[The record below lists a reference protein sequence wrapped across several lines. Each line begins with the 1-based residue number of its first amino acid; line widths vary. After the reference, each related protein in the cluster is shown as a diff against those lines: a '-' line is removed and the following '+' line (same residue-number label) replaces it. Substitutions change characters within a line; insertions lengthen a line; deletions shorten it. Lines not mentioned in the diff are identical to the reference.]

1 MPPQFPAAV
10 RRWLPRGLLA
20 RVVLITAF
28 AVVAFGAAFA
38 FGAWSRACAGSRC
51 PSIEGLGEYDPDQ
64 ASKVYAADG
73 RLITDFG
80 LERRTVLPLRE
91 ISPAVVAAFLA
102 IEDRRFYRHH
112 GIDWIR
118 FFGAVKSNILAME
131 VTSGFST
138 ITMQLA
144 RNLFPEDISGRDRT
158 IARKIREARVA
169 RQIEKRYSKD
179 KILELYLNQI
189 DLGNRA
195 FGVEAAAQRY
205 FGKSARNVNV
215 AEAAILAAI
224 PKAPSTY
231 NPRRNPRRA
240 IQRRNL
246 VINSIRQEGL
256 LTAEQAERWKSFPLQ
271 LSSRSDFSGVAEYF
285 VEYIRQQLD
294 ARFGHD
300 LYRDGLRIYTTLD
313 LDFQETAERALE
325 NQLSAIEDGEYG
337 QFPHPTYATYLE
349 SKADRDGAA
358 TEPSPYLQGLVLTL
372 DAKTGYIRAMVG
384 GRDFEDSKFNRVTQ
398 AMRQPGS
405 TFKPFVYSAALRAG
419 IPLSFIQV
427 DEPISVPMRQG
438 EPDWEPQNFNL
449 RFDGPMTLREGL
461 YRSVN
466 IIAIRLG
473 MEEVG
478 EQAVVSEAV
487 RYGITT
493 RIPAYPSI
501 FIGSAEVL
509 PIQMISAYTSFA
521 NLGVRTTPIGILRV
535 EDRDGKILWEPAIHR
550 ERVADPALAWLMT
563 DVLRDV
569 VRRGTAF
576 SAVTAQGFTIPTG
589 GKTGTTNEYNDVWFI
604 GFTPDLVTGVWM
616 GFDQPQRI
624 MNNAQGGR
632 LAAPAWTAMMKEI
645 YERRAAPPGWSR
657 PAGVTFQEIDRT
669 TGYLATP
676 FCPTDSRLIESFL
689 PGTEPTE
696 PCPVHLPFRITGA
709 GSQPQ
714 APTSP

>member
-1 MPPQFPAAV
+1 MRQQISRAA
-10 RRWLPRGLLA
+10 RRWIPHGRAA
-20 RVVLITAF
+20 RVGLIAIL
-28 AVVAFGAAFA
+28 AVVAFASAFA

-80 LERRTVLPLRE
+80 LERRTVVPLRE
-91 ISPAVVAAFLA
+91 MSPAVLAAFLST
-102 IEDRRFYRHH
+102 EDKRFYRHE

-118 FFGAVKSNILAME
+118 FLGAVKANILAMRME
-131 VTSGFST
+131 EGFST

-169 RQIEKRYSKD
+169 RQIERKYSKE

-195 FGVEAAAQRY
+195 YGVEAAAQRY
-205 FGKSARNVNV
+205 FGKSARNLNV
-215 AEAAILAAI
+215 AEAGILAAL

-240 IQRRNL
+240 TRRRNL
-246 VINSIRQEGL
+246 VINLMREQKL
-256 LTAEQAERWKSFPLQ
+256 LSADQAERWKGYPLQ

-285 VEYIRQQLD
+285 VEFIRQQLD

-300 LYRDGLRIYTTLD
+300 LYREGLRIYTTLD
-313 LDFQETAERALE
+313 LDIQEVAERALE
-325 NQLSAIEDGEYG
+325 IQLSAIENGDYGE
-337 QFPHPTYATYLE
+337 FPHPTYSEYLE
-349 SKADRDGAA
+349 SQAEERAA
-358 TEPSPYLQGLVLTL
+358 AAEPSPYLQGLVLTL
-372 DAKTGYIRAMVG
+372 EPQTGYIRAMVG

-419 IPLSFIQV
+419 IPLSYILV

-461 YRSVN
+461 YRSINV
-466 IIAIRLG
+466 IAIRLG

-493 RIPAYPSI
+493 RGITTRIPAYPSI

-509 PIQMISAYTSFA
+509 PIQMVAAYTAFA

-535 EDRDGKILWEPAIHR
+535 EDRAGEILWEPAIQR
-550 ERVADPALAWLMT
+550 ERVADLAHGWLMS
-563 DVLRDV
+563 DLLRDV

-576 SAVTAQGFTIPTG
+576 NAVTA
-589 GKTGTTNEYNDVWFI
+589 DVWFI

-632 LAAPAWTAMMKEI
+632 LAAPTWTAMMKEV
-645 YERRAAPPGWSR
+645 YERRAVPDGWKRPGGLS
-657 PAGVTFQEIDRT
+657 FQEIDRT
-669 TGYLATP
+669 TGYTATP
-676 FCPTDSRLIESFL
+676 FCPTDSRVIESFL
-689 PGTEPTE
+689 PGTEPVD

-709 GSQPQ
+709 GSQQ
-714 APTSP
+714 QNDVSP

>member
-1 MPPQFPAAV
+1 MSRAA
-10 RRWLPRGLLA
+10 RRWIPRGRAA
-20 RVVLITAF
+20 RVGLIAILAIVAF
-28 AVVAFGAAFA
+28 AAAFA

-80 LERRTVLPLRE
+80 LERRTVVPLRE
-91 ISPAVVAAFLA
+91 MSPAVLAAFLST
-102 IEDRRFYRHH
+102 EDKRFYRHN

-118 FFGAVKSNILAME
+118 FLGAVKNNILAMRME
-131 VTSGFST
+131 EGFST

-158 IARKIREARVA
+158 VARKIREARVA
-169 RQIEKRYSKD
+169 REIEGKYSKE

-195 FGVEAAAQRY
+195 YGVEAAAQRY
-205 FGKSARNVNV
+205 FGKSARKLNV
-215 AEAAILAAI
+215 AEAGILAAL

-240 IQRRNL
+240 TQRRNL
-246 VINSIRQEGL
+246 VINLMREQKL
-256 LTAEQAERWKSFPLQ
+256 LSADQAERWKAYPLR

-285 VEYIRQQLD
+285 VEFIRQQLD

-300 LYRDGLRIYTTLD
+300 LYREGLRIYTTLD
-313 LDFQETAERALE
+313 LDIQEVAERALE
-325 NQLSAIEDGEYG
+325 IQLGAIENGDYGE
-337 QFPHPTYATYLE
+337 FPHPTYSEYLE
-349 SKADRDGAA
+349 SQAEEHAVAA
-358 TEPSPYLQGLVLTL
+358 EPSPYLQGLVLTL
-372 DAKTGYIRAMVG
+372 EPQTGYIRAMVG

-419 IPLSFIQV
+419 IPLSYILV

-449 RFDGPMTLREGL
+449 RFNGPMTLREGL
-461 YRSVN
+461 YRSINV
-466 IIAIRLG
+466 IAIRLG

-509 PIQMISAYTSFA
+509 PIQMVAAYTAFA

-535 EDRDGKILWEPAIHR
+535 EDRGGEILWEPAIQR
-550 ERVADPALAWLMT
+550 ERVTDPALGWLMT
-563 DVLRDV
+563 DLLRDV

-576 SAVTAQGFTIPTG
+576 NAVTAKGFTIPAG

-632 LAAPAWTAMMKEI
+632 LAAPTWTAMMKEV
-645 YERRAAPPGWSR
+645 YERRAVPDGWKRPGGLS
-657 PAGVTFQEIDRT
+657 FQEIDRT

-676 FCPTDSRLIESFL
+676 FCPTDSRVIESFL
-689 PGTEPTE
+689 PGTEPVD

-709 GSQPQ
+709 GSQQ
-714 APTSP
+714 QNDVSP